1 MYSQSKQK
9 EHSYVEFNKEPTPPD
24 NTPMPAPITE
34 TTEQSGQ
41 PEHSP
46 ANDELPEVSLTF
58 VSDLDVPE
66 IQVQDIQH
74 LDEYIIK

>member
-1 MYSQSKQK
+1 
-9 EHSYVEFNKEPTPPD
+9 
-24 NTPMPAPITE
+24 MPAPITE

-58 VSDLDVPE
+58 VSP
-66 IQVQDIQH
+66 QSTGTRH
-74 LDEYIIK
+74 TAPR